1 MFNYNFLFASIFD
14 PLYLS
19 KILILGLEVVKIVE
33 DATKHG
39 EIM

>member
-14 PLYLS
+14 TLYLFL
-19 KILILGLEVVKIVE
+19 ILILGLEVVKNDK

-39 EIM
+39 MIM